1 MIRRLLLSLSLVLLS
16 LPLLAN
22 DVVLNPDH
30 PQRYEVVK
38 GDTLWDISGR
48 FLKFPW
54 HWPDIWQ
61 VNAQIENPHL
71 IYPGDI
77 ISLVYI
83 DGKPMLEL
91 TRGPKAYKMSPEVR
105 EMVLEKAIPTIPL
118 DAIQPFLSRP
128 RVVGEEVLDQAPY
141 IVASSEERLI
151 SGAGDKVYVRGI
163 DETQGEQYSV
173 FRGGKTY
180 IDPETEE
187 ILGYEA
193 IYTGDALVVQM
204 GDPATIELRYTNRE
218 VRIGDRLLVVEDEN
232 YDLNFL
238 PRVLDAELEGRIISV
253 FDGVSQVGQYQIV
266 VFNRGAR
273 DGLEIGHVLS
283 IYQAGETVRDTVLAG
298 AYEEDFFNTKTN
310 KEDRHATVTLPDEFA
325 GVAMV
330 FKMFEKV
337 SYAIIMKATRA
348 IHVSDKVSSNL
359 DVARSIRAKRTLR
372 LNDSDKTLAE

>member
-1 MIRRLLLSLSLVLLS
+1 MIRRLLLSLLLVLFS

-54 HWPDIWQ
+54 HWPDIWH

-77 ISLVYI
+77 ISLIYR
-83 DGKPMLEL
+83 DGKPILEL

-118 DAIQPFLSRP
+118 SAIQPFLTRP

-141 IVASSEERLI
+141 IVASSDERLI
-151 SGAGDKVYVRGI
+151 SGAGDRVYARGI
-163 DETQGEQYSV
+163 DETQGEHYSV
-173 FRGGKTY
+173 FRGGKAY
-180 IDPETEE
+180 VDPETEE

-193 IYTGDALVVQM
+193 IYTGDAFVEQM
-204 GDPATIELRYTNRE
+204 GDPATVELRYTNRE
-218 VRIGDRLLVVEDEN
+218 VRIGDRLLAVEDEN

-238 PRVLDAELEGRIISV
+238 PRPLEAELEGRIISV

-266 VFNRGAR
+266 VLNRGAR

-283 IYQAGETVRDTVLAG
+283 IYQTGDTVKDVVLAG
-298 AYEEDFFNTKTN
+298 TFEEDYFNTKTS
-310 KEDRHATVTLPDEFA
+310 KEDMHATVTLPDEFA

-330 FKMFEKV
+330 FKIFEKV
-337 SYAIIMKATRA
+337 SYAIIMKAKKA